1 MSLQQFL
8 ELADSREVFNFK
20 LGLGAPALP
29 NFGGSLQLM
38 HTRLDLQQA
47 DELSR
52 RRPTSETSC
61 LSVCLSVC
69 LFWYRHVQCNVG
81 VLCVFRK
88 TSLWRYS
95 PEWNQQPIACNLPH
109 CEYCMVH
116 HRPGLTLHAYQ
127 WSRDAV

>member
-8 ELADSREVFNFK
+8 ELADCREVFNFK

-38 HTRLDLQQA
+38 HTRLDLQQP
-47 DELSR
+47 DERSR

-69 LFWYRHVQCNVG
+69 FGTDMYSVMLVCCACLEKRHYGSTALNERSSRSHVI
-81 VLCVFRK
+81 FRIVS
-88 TSLWRYS
+88 T
-95 PEWNQQPIACNLPH
+95 A
-109 CEYCMVH
+109 
-116 HRPGLTLHAYQ
+116 
-127 WSRDAV
+127 